1 MSNTDVTLEL
11 LSQYLEARDMA
22 HAVNQDGRVIETGF
36 TGDTAVFDVSV
47 VLWGEAPLKLLVGVR
62 IPIIVPEKHR
72 PAVAEAITRA
82 NFGMGL
88 GCFEMDMSDGC
99 IGFKITMPIADGTV
113 TEAQFSSLMLT
124 AMGTADT
131 YLPALL
137 RLIYGDDLSPAE
149 VIAEVEMAE

>member
-11 LSQYLEARDMA
+11 LSEYLDARNMA
-22 HAVNQDGRVIETGF
+22 HAVNEGGRVIETGF
-36 TGDTAVFDVSV
+36 TGDTGIFKVSV
-47 VLWGEAPLKLLVGVR
+47 VLWGDAPLKLLIGVR
-62 IPIIVPEKHR
+62 LPIVVSEKHR

-113 TEAQFSSLMLT
+113 TETQFSSLMLT

-131 YLPALL
+131 YFPALL

-149 VIAEVEMAE
+149 AIAEVEMAE